1 MRAENGTLPPQ
12 NYPILL
18 ADCEQW
24 GDFGNSSL
32 VMQLVCIVIICMA
45 RSSACC
51 DHLHFVLIRNV
62 KGMLCH

>member
-1 MRAENGTLPPQ
+1 MRAENGTLPPP

-45 RSSACC
+45 
-51 DHLHFVLIRNV
+51 
-62 KGMLCH
+62 